1 MSNKAFIFSI
11 VKTIEKVFKCFCYA
25 YLDENATE
33 INPWWVICVDD
44 FSIYNSDKFKKI
56 TKTYH
61 SLSRKRRIRLS
72 FAYCIPSEERLYE
85 YAQKDILI
93 MRI

>member
-11 VKTIEKVFKCFCYA
+11 VKTVEKVFGCFCYA
-25 YLDENATE
+25 YFGENAKE
-33 INPWWVICVDD
+33 IKPWWTICVDD
-44 FSIYNSDKFKKI
+44 AAIYSSDKFKKI

-61 SLSRKRRIRLS
+61 DLGRKRKIGLL
-72 FAYCIPSEERLYE
+72 FAYCNPSEERLYE

-93 MRI
+93 MKT

>member
-11 VKTIEKVFKCFCYA
+11 VKTIEKVFGCFCYA
-25 YLDENATE
+25 YFGENATE
-33 INPWWVICVDD
+33 INPWRTICIDD
-44 FSIYNSDKFKKI
+44 ADIYSLDKFKKI

-61 SLSRKRRIRLS
+61 ALSRKRKIGLL
-72 FAYCIPSEERLYE
+72 FAYCKPSEERLYE

-93 MRI
+93 MKT